1 MKLLLLHGALGSKK
15 QMEPLVTLLNDYIDV
30 ESINFSGHGGNEIP
44 ESDFS
49 LEMFTN
55 DVLNEIDKYKPSKA
69 NILGYSLGGYV
80 ALNLALKY
88 PQKINKVITLSTK
101 LKWDPDF
108 AQKEA
113 QKILPEVIEKN
124 NPKFAE
130 KLSIIHSPQDW
141 RLICQKTSDFFIE
154 LGSNH
159 LSEEDMSKIE
169 HPVLLSTG
177 DRDEIATFP
186 ETYHIYKRM
195 ANSQLLV
202 MPNTGHLIDKMD
214 HISLIH
220 DFKRFLEF

>member
-15 QMEPLVTLLNDYIDV
+15 QMEPLITILNDFFDV

-44 ESDFS
+44 KSNFS

-55 DVLNEIDKYKPSKA
+55 DVLSIIDKYNPPKA
-69 NILGYSLGGYV
+69 NILGYSLGGYI
-80 ALNLALKY
+80 ALNLALNY
-88 PQKINKVITLSTK
+88 PHKINKVITLSTK
-101 LKWDPDF
+101 LKWDLEF

-130 KLSIIHSPQDW
+130 KLSFIHSPQDW
-141 RLICQKTSDFFIE
+141 RLVCQKTFDFFIE

-159 LSEEDMSKIE
+159 LTEEDMSKIK

-195 ANSQLLV
+195 TNSQLLV